1 MPEIDDVYR
10 VSNMLLDAL
19 VRVPPEGITGGMGQV
34 GTFPGLAPKTYH
46 AARQARDTS
55 SEILVVVRDTSALLN
70 AVNVETLGRIESLI
84 RGQEQKVD
92 SISASVNDGRASCDQ
107 GIAALRAEVKAVMDF
122 LPTVREDMAGLGAQ
136 LDELKAEIQALP
148 H

>member
-1 MPEIDDVYR
+1 MSTASPTCCWTPSFEFPR
-10 VSNMLLDAL
+10 RAL
-19 VRVPPEGITGGMGQV
+19 QAGWASRHL
-34 GTFPGLAPKTYH
+34 PGLAPKTYH
-46 AARQARDTS
+46 AARQARDAS
-55 SEILVVVRDTSALLN
+55 SEVLVVVRETSALLN

-92 SISASVNDGRASCDQ
+92 SISASVTDGRASCDQ
-107 GIAALRAEVKAVMDF
+107 GIAALRAELKDVMDF